1 MLANPSNYLQL
12 TDTEQSA
19 LFNDKTQAVPMQWTT
34 HPLAKNVD
42 VAEGTEH
49 LDCYP
54 SPR

>member
-19 LFNDKTQAVPMQWTT
+19 LSNDKTQAVPMKLTT
-34 HPLAKNVD
+34 RPLAKDVG